1 MGRSV
6 DLSMGVSERRIL
18 LFTDRG
24 VDMITRAERA
34 VAAFAVVEFSLARSS
49 WISRARAE
57 AGRKATAFDS
67 MREIGF
73 APIDVP
79 AGQLLT
85 EDGREILHMHGK
97 SWVLQPEIHAKRL
110 AEAMEQAR
118 KRDAAMAEQQSQ
130 PSQSPTTCMS
140 LIDGQLCGGTLVRA
154 SVCPRCALGKSG
166 VTATLTCD
174 VCGHV
179 TAIMRGGCN
188 G

>member
-1 MGRSV
+1 
-6 DLSMGVSERRIL
+6 
-18 LFTDRG
+18 
-24 VDMITRAERA
+24 MITRAERA

-49 WISRARAE
+49 WIYRVRAE

-73 APIDVP
+73 APIDAQ

-85 EDGREILHMHGK
+85 EDGREILHVHGNA
-97 SWVLQPEIHAKRL
+97 WVLQPEIHAKRL

-118 KRDAAMAEQQSQ
+118 QRDAALAGQQQ
-130 PSQSPTTCMS
+130 PAQLAPPPTVCTS
-140 LIDGQLCGGTLVRA
+140 LIDGQLCGGTFVRA

-166 VTATLTCD
+166 VIATLTCD

-179 TAIMRGGCN
+179 TAIIKGGGN

>member
-1 MGRSV
+1 
-6 DLSMGVSERRIL
+6 
-18 LFTDRG
+18 
-24 VDMITRAERA
+24 MITREERA
-34 VAAFAVVEFSLARSS
+34 LAAFAVVDFSLARSS

-57 AGRKATAFDS
+57 AGRKATVFDS

-85 EDGREILHMHGK
+85 EDGREILHVHGNA
-97 SWVLQPEIHAKRL
+97 WVLQPEIHAKRL

-130 PSQSPTTCMS
+130 PTPPIQPPTTCTS
-140 LIDGQLCGGTLVRA
+140 LIDGQLCGGTLIRA
-154 SVCPRCALGKSG
+154 AVCPRCALGKSG
-166 VTATLTCD
+166 VAATLTCD

-179 TAIMRGGCN
+179 TAIMQGGRN

>member
-1 MGRSV
+1 
-6 DLSMGVSERRIL
+6 
-18 LFTDRG
+18 
-24 VDMITRAERA
+24 MITREERA
-34 VAAFAVVEFSLARSS
+34 VAAFAVVDFSLARSS

-73 APIDVP
+73 APIDAK

-85 EDGREILHMHGK
+85 EDGREILHVHGNA
-97 SWVLQPEIHAKRL
+97 WVLQPEIHAKRL

-118 KRDAAMAEQQSQ
+118 KRDAELAAQKEQTANTTTRA
-130 PSQSPTTCMS
+130 TTCAA
-140 LIDGQLCGGTLVRA
+140 LIDGQLCGGTLIRA

-166 VTATLTCD
+166 VEATLTCD

-179 TAIMRGGCN
+179 TAIIKGGAN